1 MAQET
6 ITIQIE
12 GMTCD
17 HCVHAVKS
25 ALEELEGISHADVS
39 LDEKSATV
47 TYDPDWIGTEEIM
60 DVIEEEGYIT
70 SI

>member
-12 GMTCD
+12 GMTCN

-47 TYDPDWIGTEEIM
+47 TYDPDWIGAEEIM
-60 DVIEEEGYIT
+60 DVIEEEGYTT
-70 SI
+70 SR